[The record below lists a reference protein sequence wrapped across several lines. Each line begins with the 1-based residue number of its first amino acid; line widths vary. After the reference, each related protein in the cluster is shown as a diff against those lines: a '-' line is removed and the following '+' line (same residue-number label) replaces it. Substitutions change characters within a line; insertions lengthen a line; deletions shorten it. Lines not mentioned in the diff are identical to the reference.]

1 MVKFFGVIVQKR
13 WLNFANNRGTNI
25 LGMMENRNGY
35 FIIPY
40 FLWQQNDTSHLKLV
54 NSNRRQHRRYEREND
69 IGMSMIKDRLA
80 RADRRITSVKAG
92 QKLADYLI
100 KEDEEKVI
108 MLLTILKEAN
118 KLCTC
123 IYKTGYINRP
133 DRK

>member
-1 MVKFFGVIVQKR
+1 M
-13 WLNFANNRGTNI
+13 
-25 LGMMENRNGY
+25 
-35 FIIPY
+35 
-40 FLWQQNDTSHLKLV
+40 KLV

-118 KLCTC
+118 ELCTC